1 MCAPYTHM
9 FWLGIPILE
18 FRDLSYPFRCI
29 CLAPSICLLCNLR
42 SKRSSIET
50 TLMLMRAG
58 AYTKINDGD
67 ASGNTA
73 MHYGAMHADVL
84 YVQVG
89 KAQVHRHPLDATVDI
104 P

>member
-1 MCAPYTHM
+1 
-9 FWLGIPILE
+9 
-18 FRDLSYPFRCI
+18 
-29 CLAPSICLLCNLR
+29 
-42 SKRSSIET
+42 
-50 TLMLMRAG
+50 MLMRAG

-89 KAQVHRHPLDATVDI
+89 KAQVHRHHLDATVDI